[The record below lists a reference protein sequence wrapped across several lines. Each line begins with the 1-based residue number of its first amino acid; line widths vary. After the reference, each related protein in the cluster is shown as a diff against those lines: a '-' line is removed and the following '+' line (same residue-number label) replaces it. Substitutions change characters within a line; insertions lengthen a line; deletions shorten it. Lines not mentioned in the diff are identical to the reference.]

1 MYSLISQLK
10 SPAVLPRL
18 AATES
23 MEHLNQADQ
32 HRRTP
37 LHMAAFFGKA
47 DAVWNARWRPVVS
60 CELLVVGQRIDELM
74 GIFVEK

>member
-1 MYSLISQLK
+1 
-10 SPAVLPRL
+10 
-18 AATES
+18 

-47 DAVWNARWRPVVS
+47 DAVWNARRWRPVMS
-60 CELLVVGQRIDELM
+60 CELLVVGQRIDLDGDFCREI
-74 GIFVEK
+74 GTVFFFVVDEKLG